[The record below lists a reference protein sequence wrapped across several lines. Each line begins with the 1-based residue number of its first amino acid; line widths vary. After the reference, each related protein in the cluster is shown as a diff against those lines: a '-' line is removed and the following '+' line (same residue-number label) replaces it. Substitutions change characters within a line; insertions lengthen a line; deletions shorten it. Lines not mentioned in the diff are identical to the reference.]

1 MHRKML
7 DTSNGGHAMTRP
19 RVDQRHLAARLFGIL
34 DAFTAERP
42 RLSLSDISRRT
53 GLPVA
58 TVHRLIAQLVSWG
71 ALDRGDDGRY
81 GIGIRLWE
89 VATLEHRTLGLRESA
104 RPLLLR
110 LQQDTGSTVL
120 LTVLDD
126 DETVVVEQ
134 VSGGPSAG
142 SRIGLRSPARST
154 TAGRVLL
161 AHLGAVPDPTDR
173 RVLEGV
179 RRTGIAVCDGLGGR
193 ETFSVAVPVCGSD
206 DGVIAALSVVG
217 RAPERDPR
225 GVVRAVRTTA
235 EALSTLLRAAQPAPL
250 AS

>member
-1 MHRKML
+1 M
-7 DTSNGGHAMTRP
+7 
-19 RVDQRHLAARLFGIL
+19 ARAGFASFGCSA

-58 TVHRLIAQLVSWG
+58 TVHRLIAQLASWG

-89 VATLEHRTLGLRESA
+89 VATLEHRTLGLREAA

-120 LTVLDD
+120 LTVLDG

-134 VSGGPSAG
+134 VSGSPSVR
-142 SRIGLRSPARST
+142 SRIGGRAPARST
-154 TAGRVLL
+154 SGGRVLL
-161 AHLGAVPDPTDR
+161 AHLAAMPDPTDRLR

-179 RRTGIAVCDGLGGR
+179 RRTGIAVCDGLGSN
-193 ETFSVAVPVCGSD
+193 EAFSVAVPVYGAD
-206 DGVIAALSVVG
+206 DAVIAALSVVG
-217 RAPERDPR
+217 RAPASHPRD
-225 GVVRAVRTTA
+225 VVRAVRATA
-235 EALSTLLRAAQPAPL
+235 GALSVLLRAPHPQPL